1 MVRSTPKPTSVEE
14 AKARLRANV
23 ASVDYLE
30 PLRRR
35 PLPIVALGLVGGF
48 LAFRV
53 MRKGKVNTNTATGLF
68 ELGMAV
74 ARKLL

>member
-1 MVRSTPKPTSVEE
+1 MVREIPKPTSVDE

-30 PLRRR
+30 PLRSR
-35 PLPIVALGLVGGF
+35 PLSIIALGLVGGF
-48 LAFRV
+48 FAFRV
-53 MRKGKVNTNTATGLF
+53 LRKGNINAATGLF
-68 ELGMAV
+68 ELGIAV